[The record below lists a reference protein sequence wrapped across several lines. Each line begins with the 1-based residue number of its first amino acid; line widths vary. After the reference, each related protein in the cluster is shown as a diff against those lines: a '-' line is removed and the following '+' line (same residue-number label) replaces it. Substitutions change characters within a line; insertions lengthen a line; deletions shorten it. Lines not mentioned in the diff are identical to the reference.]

1 MVIEPVHCGS
11 SSILKV
17 RFLGH
22 PVFLIAILTIPSSQ
36 PTLTNEFCHL
46 APQGLRVVAEDGK
59 DGGGVDRAL
68 VLRKEVDQRL
78 SRLGEEVNIKYG
90 GFLNP

>member
-1 MVIEPVHCGS
+1 MQCGS
-11 SSILKV
+11 SSILKL

-22 PVFLIAILTIPSSQ
+22 PVFLIATLTIPISSSQ

-46 APQGLRVVAEDGK
+46 APQGLRVVAKNGK

-68 VLRKEVDQRL
+68 FLRKEVDQRL
-78 SRLGEEVNIKYG
+78 GRLRGDAFAMVMHDIQASE
-90 GFLNP
+90 